1 MDPADEV
8 TDDAGSLIQWMGER
22 GKVSIEGGRELWMAG
37 TRMRSGWFVQWFQGD
52 DGELYSSG
60 QDETLIGA
68 LQKATESKNGATSK
82 TDR

>member
-37 TRMRSGWFVQWFQGD
+37 TRMRAGWFVQWFQGD

-68 LQKATESKNGATSK
+68 LQLAADVTHVTP
-82 TDR
+82 